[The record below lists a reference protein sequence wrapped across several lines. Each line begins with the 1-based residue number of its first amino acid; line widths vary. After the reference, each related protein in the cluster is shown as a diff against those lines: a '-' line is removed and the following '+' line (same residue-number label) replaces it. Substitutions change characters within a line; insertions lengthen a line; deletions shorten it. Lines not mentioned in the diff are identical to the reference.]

1 MLRCV
6 QHDKQRS
13 IQMKL
18 FSGFPSGKVE
28 VTPLPNLFFSELCPA
43 IDDLAELKVTLHIF
57 WLIANR
63 KGSAPR
69 YVTASE
75 LRADRTLMQSLAT
88 KDAKPDDAL
97 TRALAAA
104 TERGTLLH
112 RSSDGDEVYFL
123 NNEAGRRAY
132 ERSERAKA
140 LPRGASREPVTVV
153 DRPNI
158 FVLYEQN
165 IGLLTPM
172 ISEELK
178 EAEKEY
184 PTDWIADAFRIAVKQ
199 NRRSWAYIDAILKR
213 MKTEGRG
220 KDTKKRK
227 HWWDDEYDKYVN
239 R

>member
-1 MLRCV
+1 
-6 QHDKQRS
+6 
-13 IQMKL
+13 MKL

-63 KGSAPR
+63 KAGAPR

-75 LRADRTLMQSLAT
+75 LRADRTLMQSLAAS
-88 KDAKPDDAL
+88 DAKPDEAL

-112 RSSDGDEVYFL
+112 RSSDDEEAYFL
-123 NNEAGRRAY
+123 NNEAGRRAF
-132 ERSERAKA
+132 EKSERAEES
-140 LPRGASREPVTVV
+140 LPRGASREPAAVA
-153 DRPNI
+153 RPNI
-158 FVLYEQN
+158 FALYEQN

-178 EAEKEY
+178 DAEQEY
-184 PTDWIADAFRIAVKQ
+184 PADWVADAFKIAVKQ
-199 NRRSWAYIDAILKR
+199 NKRSWAYVSGILKR
-213 MKTEGRG
+213 MKIEGRG
-220 KDTKKRK
+220 DRKGKAWYGDEHSKFIKR
-227 HWWDDEYDKYVN
+227 
-239 R
+239 

>member
-1 MLRCV
+1 
-6 QHDKQRS
+6 
-13 IQMKL
+13 MKL
-18 FSGFPSGKVE
+18 FSGFPSGKVQ

-63 KGSAPR
+63 KANAPR
-69 YVTASE
+69 GVAASE
-75 LRADRTLMQSLAT
+75 LRADRTLMQSLAAIDV
-88 KDAKPDDAL
+88 KSDNVL
-97 TRALAAA
+97 TRALQAA
-104 TERGTLLH
+104 TERGTLLQ
-112 RSSDGDEVYFL
+112 RAAEGDAVYFL
-123 NNEAGRRAY
+123 NDDAGRRAF
-132 ERSERAKA
+132 EKSERAEETV
-140 LPRGASREPVTVV
+140 PRGAARESPLGTRVA

-158 FVLYEQN
+158 FALYEQN

-184 PTDWIADAFRIAVKQ
+184 PADWIADAFKIAVKQ
-199 NRRSWAYIDAILKR
+199 NKRSWAYVSGILKR

-220 KDTKKRK
+220 DKKGK
-227 HWWDDEYDKYVN
+227 TWYGDEHSKFIK

>member
-1 MLRCV
+1 
-6 QHDKQRS
+6 
-13 IQMKL
+13 MKL

-57 WLIANR
+57 WLVANR

-75 LRADRTLMQSLAT
+75 LRADRTLMQSLAAG
-88 KDAKPDDAL
+88 DAAPGDAL
-97 TRALAAA
+97 PRALAAA
-104 TERGTLLH
+104 TERGTLL
-112 RSSDGDEVYFL
+112 RRASGGEEVYFL
-123 NNEAGRRAY
+123 NNDAGRRAF
-132 ERSERAKA
+132 EKSERAEEP
-140 LPRGASREPVTVV
+140 LPRVTVREPAAV

-158 FVLYEQN
+158 FALYEQN

-178 EAEKEY
+178 DAEQEY
-184 PTDWIADAFRIAVKQ
+184 PAEWVADAFKIAVKQ
-199 NRRSWAYIDAILKR
+199 NKRNWAYISGILKR

-220 KDTKKRK
+220 DRKGKTWYGDEHSKFIKR
-227 HWWDDEYDKYVN
+227 
-239 R
+239 

>member
-1 MLRCV
+1 
-6 QHDKQRS
+6 
-13 IQMKL
+13 MKL
-18 FSGFPSGKVE
+18 FSGFPNGKIE

-57 WLIANR
+57 WLISNR
-63 KGSAPR
+63 KASAPP

-75 LRADRTLMQSLAT
+75 LRADRTLMQSLAAS
-88 KDAKPDDAL
+88 DAAPADAL

-112 RSSDGDEVYFL
+112 RATEGDAPYFL
-123 NNEAGRRAY
+123 NNEAGRRAF
-132 ERSERAKA
+132 EKSARAEET
-140 LPRGASREPVTVV
+140 LPRGAAREPAAV

-158 FVLYEQN
+158 FALYEQN

-184 PTDWIADAFRIAVKQ
+184 PAEWMADAFKIAVKQ
-199 NRRSWAYIDAILKR
+199 NKRSWAYVSGILKR

-220 KDTKKRK
+220 DKTGKGKTWYGDEHSKFIKR
-227 HWWDDEYDKYVN
+227 
-239 R
+239 